1 MLKAKM
7 TSALIHDEY
16 RQVIPLGGEP
26 LMETDKLKNL
36 SALLT
41 VDGQS
46 IEELRIRIQL
56 PQPAFSHL

>member
-7 TSALIHDEY
+7 MSAVIHDEY

-36 SALLT
+36 SSLLT

-46 IEELRIRIQL
+46 IEELWSRIKL
-56 PQPAFSHL
+56 PQPALSHL